1 MVKKSF
7 YSFVAF
13 FLCCFLLV
21 ACHEGELKEEK
32 VNEEVEIQNDTL
44 TIPEQTLPEDTL
56 TAFEHLKER
65 GTLVAVTN
73 CEDFN
78 YKMYKAHPVGFEYDL
93 LQDFCKMY
101 HLRLEM
107 KVNDNLDSCF
117 LWLNSG
123 EVDVVATG
131 VGLTKELRER
141 YGLTDPIFT
150 PKSVL
155 VQRLPK
161 NWSSMS
167 TGNEIESQLLRS
179 PFDLAGKTIYVPR
192 GSYAVKLFEYLSEEI
207 GKRIYV
213 VECDTLNE
221 FELIRAVSEERIDFT
236 VVDDYIATAGSY
248 GLKGL
253 DTKLVVGVEHPVGW
267 VVKSHDADS
276 SLLTAFNDWID
287 KAEQKQLRLVMT
299 RYVKNRRLFAQT
311 PEEANGHI
319 SRFDN
324 AIKRT
329 ADKIGWDWRLLA
341 ALIYQ
346 ESRFKV
352 DLESDKGAFG
362 LMQLMP
368 SVMKRYNV
376 SYNSSPEEQLAAGGK
391 LISYLDKSLKD
402 KVPDSLERVK
412 FVLAAYNAGL
422 GHVLDARKLA
432 MKYDKAPDVW
442 ENNVDFFILNKSK
455 PLYYRDTCCR
465 CGFLRGT
472 QTYRFVEDIM
482 ERYHHYQNFVE

>member
-1 MVKKSF
+1 MVKKTF
-7 YSFVAF
+7 YSLIAF

-21 ACHEGELKEEK
+21 ACHNGGLKDK
-32 VNEEVEIQNDTL
+32 TANEDIDTQDDSINL
-44 TIPEQTLPEDTL
+44 QEPLLPEDTL
-56 TAFEHLKER
+56 TAFEHLMER
-65 GTLVAVTN
+65 GALVAVTN

-78 YKMYKAHPVGFEYDL
+78 YKMYKAHPSGFEYDL
-93 LQDFCKMY
+93 LKDFCNMY
-101 HLRLEM
+101 HLRLEV
-107 KVNDNLDSCF
+107 KVNDNHDSCF
-117 LWLNSG
+117 MLLNSG

-131 VGLTKELRER
+131 VGLTKELREH

-150 PKSVL
+150 PQSIL
-155 VQRLPK
+155 VQRMPK
-161 NWSSMS
+161 DWGSMS
-167 TGNEIESQLLRS
+167 TDNEVENQLLRS
-179 PFDLAGKTIYVPR
+179 PLDLAGKTIHVTR
-192 GSYAVKLFEYLSEEI
+192 GSYAVKLLEQLSEEI

-213 VECDTLNE
+213 VECDTLND
-221 FELIRAVSEERIDFT
+221 FELIKAVCDGMIDYT
-236 VVDDYIATAGSY
+236 VADDYIATAASY

-253 DTKLVVGVEHPVGW
+253 DTKFVLGVEHPIGW

-299 RYVKNRRLFAQT
+299 RYVKNRRLFAQK

-319 SRFDN
+319 SPFDK
-324 AIKRT
+324 AIKKT
-329 ADKIGWDWRLLA
+329 AAKIGWDWRLLA

-346 ESRFKV
+346 ESRFKI

-368 SVMKRYNV
+368 SVMQRYNV
-376 SYNSSPEEQLAAGGK
+376 SYNSSPEEQLEAGGK
-391 LISYLDKSLKD
+391 LISYLDKTLKN
-402 KVPDSLERVK
+402 KVADSLERVK

-422 GHVLDARKLA
+422 GHVLDAQRLA
-432 MKYDKAPDVW
+432 MKYEKSPDIW
-442 ENNVDFFILNKSK
+442 ENNVDYFILNKSK

-482 ERYHHYQNFVE
+482 ERYHHYQNLVD

>member
-1 MVKKSF
+1 MVKKTF
-7 YSFVAF
+7 YSLIAF

-21 ACHEGELKEEK
+21 ACHNGGLKDK
-32 VNEEVEIQNDTL
+32 TANEDIDIQDDSINL
-44 TIPEQTLPEDTL
+44 QEPLLPEDTL
-56 TAFEHLKER
+56 TAFEHLMER
-65 GTLVAVTN
+65 GALVAVTN

-78 YKMYKAHPVGFEYDL
+78 YKMYKAHPSGFEYDL
-93 LQDFCKMY
+93 LKDFCNMY
-101 HLRLEM
+101 HLRLEV
-107 KVNDNLDSCF
+107 KVNDNHDSCF
-117 LWLNSG
+117 MLLNSG

-131 VGLTKELRER
+131 VGLTKELREH

-150 PKSVL
+150 PQSIL
-155 VQRLPK
+155 VQRMPK
-161 NWSSMS
+161 DWGSMS
-167 TGNEIESQLLRS
+167 TDNEVENQLLRS
-179 PFDLAGKTIYVPR
+179 PLDLAGKTIHVTR
-192 GSYAVKLFEYLSEEI
+192 GSYAVKLLEQLSEEI

-213 VECDTLNE
+213 VECDTLND
-221 FELIRAVSEERIDFT
+221 FELIKAVCDGMIDYT
-236 VVDDYIATAGSY
+236 VADDYIATAASY

-253 DTKLVVGVEHPVGW
+253 DTKFVLGVEHPIGW

-299 RYVKNRRLFAQT
+299 RYVKNRRLFAQK

-319 SRFDN
+319 SPFDK
-324 AIKRT
+324 AIKKT
-329 ADKIGWDWRLLA
+329 AAKIGWDWRLLA

-346 ESRFKV
+346 ESRFKI

-368 SVMKRYNV
+368 SVMQRYNV
-376 SYNSSPEEQLAAGGK
+376 SYNSSPEEQLEAGGK
-391 LISYLDKSLKD
+391 LISYLDKTLKN
-402 KVPDSLERVK
+402 KVADSLERVK

-422 GHVLDARKLA
+422 GHVLDAQRLA
-432 MKYDKAPDVW
+432 MKYEKAPDIW
-442 ENNVDFFILNKSK
+442 ENNVDYFILNKSK

-482 ERYHHYQNFVE
+482 ERYHHYQNLVD

>member
-1 MVKKSF
+1 MVKKTF
-7 YSFVAF
+7 YSLIAF

-21 ACHEGELKEEK
+21 ACHNGGLKDK
-32 VNEEVEIQNDTL
+32 TANEDIDTQDDSINL
-44 TIPEQTLPEDTL
+44 QEPLLPEDTL
-56 TAFEHLKER
+56 TAFEHLMER
-65 GTLVAVTN
+65 GALVAVTN

-78 YKMYKAHPVGFEYDL
+78 YKMYKAHPSGFEYDL
-93 LQDFCKMY
+93 LKDFCNMY
-101 HLRLEM
+101 HLRLEV
-107 KVNDNLDSCF
+107 KVNDNHDSCF
-117 LWLNSG
+117 MLLNSG

-131 VGLTKELRER
+131 VGLTKELREH

-150 PKSVL
+150 PQSIL
-155 VQRLPK
+155 VQRMPK
-161 NWSSMS
+161 DWGSMS
-167 TGNEIESQLLRS
+167 TDNEVENQLLRS
-179 PFDLAGKTIYVPR
+179 PLDLAGKTIHVTR
-192 GSYAVKLFEYLSEEI
+192 GSYAVKLLEQLSEEI

-213 VECDTLNE
+213 VECDTLND
-221 FELIRAVSEERIDFT
+221 FELIKAVCDGMIDYT
-236 VVDDYIATAGSY
+236 VADDYIATAASY

-253 DTKLVVGVEHPVGW
+253 DTKFVLGVEHPIGW

-299 RYVKNRRLFAQT
+299 RYVKNRRLFAQK

-319 SRFDN
+319 SPFDK
-324 AIKRT
+324 AIKKT
-329 ADKIGWDWRLLA
+329 AAKIGWDWRLLA

-346 ESRFKV
+346 ESRFKI

-368 SVMKRYNV
+368 SVMQRYNV
-376 SYNSSPEEQLAAGGK
+376 SYNSSPEEQLEAGGK
-391 LISYLDKSLKD
+391 LISYLDKTLKN
-402 KVPDSLERVK
+402 KVADSLERVK

-422 GHVLDARKLA
+422 GHVLDAQRLA
-432 MKYDKAPDVW
+432 MKYEKAPDIW
-442 ENNVDFFILNKSK
+442 ENNVDYFILNKSK

-482 ERYHHYQNFVE
+482 ERYHHYQNLVD